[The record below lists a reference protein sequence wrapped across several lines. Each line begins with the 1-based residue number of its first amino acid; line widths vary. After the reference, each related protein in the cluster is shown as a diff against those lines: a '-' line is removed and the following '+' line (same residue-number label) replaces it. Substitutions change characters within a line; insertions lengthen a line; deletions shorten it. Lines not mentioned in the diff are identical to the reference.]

1 MVPATEFRTLAVTLP
16 APEDRTAEG
25 TVVGT
30 GDTLDLGEVNTTDEA
45 QETQVKV
52 LWWRVTNMNGNTEIS
67 NIRVWISDTD
77 GYVGAT
83 AWYLDVT
90 DTWTPGKT
98 AVQVMTGTP
107 GAAPLSEPSANVTKM
122 NGGTIT
128 ETTHDQTSQYIY
140 LTGTVGVNETIG
152 EKSGPTVTVK
162 FDYH

>member
-1 MVPATEFRTLAVTLP
+1 M
-16 APEDRTAEG
+16 PEPENRTAEG

-45 QETQVKV
+45 QETQVKA

-67 NIRVWISDTD
+67 NIRVWISDTA
-77 GYVGAT
+77 GYIGAT

-98 AVQVMTGTP
+98 AVQVMTGNP
-107 GAAPLSEPSANVTKM
+107 GAAALFEPSANVTKM
-122 NGGTIT
+122 NGGTIMG
-128 ETTHDQTSQYIY
+128 TTHDQTSQYIY
-140 LTGTVGVNETIG
+140 LTGKIGVNETTG
-152 EKSGPTVTVK
+152 EKSGPKVMVK